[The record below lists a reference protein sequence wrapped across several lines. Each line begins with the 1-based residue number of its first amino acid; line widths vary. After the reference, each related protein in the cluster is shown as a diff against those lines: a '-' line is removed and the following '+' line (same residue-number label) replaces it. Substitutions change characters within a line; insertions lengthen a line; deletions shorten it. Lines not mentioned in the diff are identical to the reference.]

1 MDQAEDRV
9 KCQVLLLSMLKL
21 EILPL
26 IGLLVG
32 WLVDLS
38 VCSLVNQLQRR
49 WKGAE
54 CNEDLKILTSE

>member
-21 EILPL
+21 EILSL
-26 IGLLVG
+26 IGLLVD
-32 WLVDLS
+32 WLAR
-38 VCSLVNQLQRR
+38 SLVNQLLRR

-54 CNEDLKILTSE
+54 CNEDLEILGSE